1 MSGSIFASR
10 FTFAS
15 CLTAPRLTPAR
26 LTVGALA
33 IFLAGLAFPAATS
46 AATYSNGSNTS
57 TFDVTMTIV
66 ANCKVAA
73 SALDFGQAQGVL
85 STTVSVNSSINVT
98 CSNTTPYNVGLSAG
112 SGAGSSGT
120 TRYLSGT
127 GGNSSTVRFNLY
139 QAAGTT
145 LWGDTQGTNTHGGV
159 GNGSAQ
165 ALTVYGEVPAQNT
178 PQPDT
183 YKSTITATVYF

>member
-1 MSGSIFASR
+1 MFRSILSR
-10 FTFAS
+10 S
-15 CLTAPRLTPAR
+15 TAIRLAAMAA
-26 LTVGALA
+26 VSAA
-33 IFLAGLAFPAATS
+33 AAMPAATS
-46 AATYSNGSNTS
+46 AATYNNGTNTS
-57 TFDVTMTIV
+57 SFDVTMTIV

-73 SALDFGQAQGVL
+73 ANLDFGQAQGVL
-85 STTVSVNSSINVT
+85 ATTVSINSNINVT
-98 CSNTTPYNVGLSAG
+98 CSNTTPYNIGLSAG
-112 SGAGSSGT
+112 SGVGSTGT

-127 GGNSSTVRFNLY
+127 GGNTSTVRFNLY

-165 ALTVYGEVPAQNT
+165 AMTVYGEVPAQTT

>member
-1 MSGSIFASR
+1 MFGSTFAPR
-10 FTFAS
+10 FTVSRLAAIALFA
-15 CLTAPRLTPAR
+15 AAVPPA
-26 LTVGALA
+26 T
-33 IFLAGLAFPAATS
+33 TS
-46 AATYSNGSNTS
+46 AATYNNGTTTS

-73 SALDFGQAQGVL
+73 TALDFGQAQGVL
-85 STTVSVNSSINVT
+85 STTVAVNSNINVT
-98 CSNTTPYNVGLSAG
+98 CSNTTPYNVGLNAG

-127 GGNSSTVRFNLY
+127 GGNTSTVRFNLF

-145 LWGDTQGTNTHGGV
+145 PWGDTQGTNTHGGV

-165 ALTVYGEVPAQNT
+165 ALTVYGEVPTQTT